1 MRRRLLVILPGLT
14 TVLGL
19 AIPAHAESGAVKDV
33 FIEDFQGTTALD
45 DPAFTD
51 RLGYEGQVYEDRVGV
66 YNLTIHTS
74 GSMASVTHVEGDV
87 TATSVIRPPARE
99 RRLST
104 RHLPEARHR
113 QLPDQWRRRPAPGRV
128 LLPARDRHRRRRL
141 PQIRFTSR
149 GHFVLD
155 SSPARS
161 AATPSAPA
169 AWAERSSVGCGGR
182 SISKVTPCGCHL
194 RA

>member
-19 AIPAHAESGAVKDV
+19 AIPAHGESGAVKDV

-87 TATSVIRPPARE
+87 TATSVIRPPERE
-99 RRLST
+99 RGLST
-104 RHLPEARHR
+104 RHLPGARRR
-113 QLPDQWRRRPAPGRV
+113 QLPDHQWRRRPTRPR
-128 LLPARDRHRRRRL
+128 
-141 PQIRFTSR
+141 
-149 GHFVLD
+149 
-155 SSPARS
+155 
-161 AATPSAPA
+161 PSTCTGPAPA
-169 AWAERSSVGCGGR
+169 TTAPPDPLHQPR
-182 SISKVTPCGCHL
+182 PL
-194 RA
+194 RPR

>member
-33 FIEDFQGTTALD
+33 FIEDFQRTTALD

-99 RRLST
+99 RGLST
-104 RHLPEARHR
+104 RHLPGA
-113 QLPDQWRRRPAPGRV
+113 
-128 LLPARDRHRRRRL
+128 LPARDRHRRRRL

-155 SSPARS
+155 KLTGEVRRNTISTCR
-161 AATPSAPA
+161 
-169 AWAERSSVGCGGR
+169 VG
-182 SISKVTPCGCHL
+182 
-194 RA
+194 